1 MSFAVISIVSFFIVL
16 SILVLVHEAGHFI
29 VAKACG
35 VRVETFSLG
44 FPPRLFGIKYGDTD
58 YCIGALPFGGYVKMS
73 GEQPGETTT
82 GDAAEFSARP
92 RWQRVL
98 IALAGPVANFLL
110 AFALMAGFFMLH
122 NEVPVY
128 STGPAVLDVVPPN
141 SAAGRAGL
149 LSGDVIVR
157 FDKDKNPTWESVEQ
171 RASLDANSTTPITV
185 QRVVDG
191 QTKQFSTEL
200 FLSDPS
206 KGEDFDIE
214 SLGLLPREQEDPVRV
229 EDVMPGDPAAKAGIQ
244 PGDGIV
250 SVNGQAVHGVSSII
264 AVLDETGSKPV
275 NIVIERGGKDINIT
289 VQPIW
294 ADFGGGQVPGYRLGF
309 GADPPPFRVEQ
320 SPLPKAI
327 SQSVSFNV
335 KNSGYILDI
344 LSRLFSHHGAV
355 MQQLSGPIGIARA
368 TGEAA
373 QAHGLEPI
381 IYLTSLISLNLG
393 IMNLLPIP
401 ILDGGMILFLVIEGV
416 LRRDLKQEFKE
427 RIYQVA
433 FVVLIL
439 FFAFVMVNDVSKLN
453 LFSRLKP

>member
-16 SILVLVHEAGHFI
+16 SILVLVHELGHFI
-29 VAKACG
+29 IAKACG

-73 GEQPGETTT
+73 GESPGAETT

-98 IALAGPVANFLL
+98 IAVAGPVANFVL

-128 STGPAVLDVVPPN
+128 SKGPAVLDIVPPN
-141 SAAGRAGL
+141 SPAGRAGL
-149 LSGDVIVR
+149 LSGDLIIR
-157 FDKDKNPTWESVEQ
+157 FDKDKNPSWEKVEE

-185 QRVVDG
+185 QRMVGG
-191 QTKQFSTEL
+191 QPKQFSTEL
-200 FLSDPS
+200 YLNDPS
-206 KGEDFDIE
+206 KGEDFDVE
-214 SLGLLPREQEDPVRV
+214 SLGLLPREQEYPVRV
-229 EDVMPGDPAAKAGIQ
+229 ADVMPGDPAAKAGIQ
-244 PGDGIV
+244 TGDGIV
-250 SVNGQAVHGVSSII
+250 SVNGQTVHGVSSII

-275 NIVIERGGKDINIT
+275 TLVVERGGHTFNST

-294 ADFGGGQVPGYRLGF
+294 ADFSGQVPGYRLGF
-309 GADPPPFRVEQ
+309 GAAPPPFRVEQ

-327 SQSVSFNV
+327 SQSVSFNL

-344 LSRLFSHHGAV
+344 LGRLFSHHGAV

-401 ILDGGMILFLVIEGV
+401 ILDGGMILFLIIEGV

-433 FVVLIL
+433 FVMLIL